1 MHLSAEATEIQREIP
16 LTPPVNEEA
25 GTLRGQ
31 ARSLRNLLPARSA
44 LTQVISSLGDQGLA
58 VGGGFLANVA
68 LARSLTKEDY
78 GIFALTY
85 SVFTF
90 LLGLYYAAILEP
102 CTVYGSGRYRERFS
116 EYLRLILRTNAI
128 LCACLTG
135 ILLLVCV
142 VVSQVAP
149 HWATPAVWGLALTAG
164 VLLSGYLLRRLF
176 YVQRQPA
183 LAAMSSLVFF
193 LVLLCE
199 LWLMVRAH
207 RIDSFTIFVALALG
221 WIVAWAVL
229 GRRLHFGRPKQS
241 FLSLEPEYWREHWK
255 YSKWVFATAF
265 VFQFTQQ
272 GYYWV
277 VGAFLSA
284 PEVANLRAIYL
295 LVGPIEQIFIAL
307 SYLIVPALAARYA
320 AKEMHQFLSI
330 WKRYALAT
338 VGVSALYALAT
349 RIAGKYVV
357 HTLYAGKYDGLAPY
371 LFTLTFVP
379 LVLWVG
385 TTMGH
390 ALNSVEKPK
399 FQFWAF
405 VVGAGATFLLGIPLV
420 IRFGLWGAVYGMLLS
435 SGTYTLTLAIGFL
448 LMYRDTMQNRA
459 L

>member
-149 HWATPAVWGLALTAG
+149 H
-164 VLLSGYLLRRLF
+164 
-176 YVQRQPA
+176 
-183 LAAMSSLVFF
+183 
-193 LVLLCE
+193 
-199 LWLMVRAH
+199 
-207 RIDSFTIFVALALG
+207 
-221 WIVAWAVL
+221 
-229 GRRLHFGRPKQS
+229 
-241 FLSLEPEYWREHWK
+241 
-255 YSKWVFATAF
+255 
-265 VFQFTQQ
+265 
-272 GYYWV
+272 
-277 VGAFLSA
+277 
-284 PEVANLRAIYL
+284 
-295 LVGPIEQIFIAL
+295 
-307 SYLIVPALAARYA
+307 
-320 AKEMHQFLSI
+320 
-330 WKRYALAT
+330 
-338 VGVSALYALAT
+338 
-349 RIAGKYVV
+349 
-357 HTLYAGKYDGLAPY
+357 
-371 LFTLTFVP
+371 
-379 LVLWVG
+379 
-385 TTMGH
+385 
-390 ALNSVEKPK
+390 
-399 FQFWAF
+399 
-405 VVGAGATFLLGIPLV
+405 
-420 IRFGLWGAVYGMLLS
+420 
-435 SGTYTLTLAIGFL
+435 
-448 LMYRDTMQNRA
+448 
-459 L
+459 